1 MIGVEIEQLDIFS
14 LEEVVWLAVA
24 NVGVTNYDFVFDRFF
39 ACRRP
44 WQKPERVKVIGR
56 FGVTTNYSELYN
68 KLLDEGIEL
77 IHSPEQY
84 LMASELTSWYPL
96 IKDLTPLSIWFREV
110 PSIEEIEKHFNW
122 PIFIKGNRQTSKHKA
137 ALSIANT
144 PSEYLQIMEFYKN
157 DPILHWQTV
166 VCREFIPLRMVE
178 AKKTDKIAPAFEF
191 RTFWWKGQ
199 CVGFGPYWA
208 AFTSYSWTR
217 QEEQAAL
224 AIAKEVAIRV
234 NLPFLVVDV
243 AQTAT
248 GKWIVIECNDGQ
260 ESGYAGISPISL
272 WHKIIEIERSN

>member
-1 MIGVEIEQLDIFS
+1 MVSIEIEQLDIFS
-14 LEEVVWLAVA
+14 LEELVWLAVTE
-24 NVGVTNYDFVFDRFF
+24 VGVANYDFEFDRFF

-44 WQKPERVKVIGR
+44 WQRPELVKAIGR
-56 FGVTTNYSELYN
+56 FGVTTNYSELYS
-68 KLLDEGIEL
+68 KLLTEGIEL
-77 IHSPEQY
+77 VHSPQQY
-84 LMASELTSWYPL
+84 LIASELTGWYPL
-96 IKDLTPLSIWFREV
+96 IKDLTPLSISFNEA
-110 PSIEEIEKHFNW
+110 PNIEEIEKYFNW
-122 PIFIKGNRQTSKHKA
+122 PIFIKGNRQTSKHKT
-137 ALSIANT
+137 ALSIANS

-157 DPILHWQTV
+157 DPILHWQTI

-224 AIAKEVAIRV
+224 AIAKEVARKV

-272 WHKIIEIERSN
+272 WQKIIEIEQSN